1 MTDLSWQVVLLIG
14 LVAIVGAYVQ
24 AVVGLGLGML
34 TAPVVALV
42 APSFVPVLPLWLAL
56 LISGLNLLGEHEH
69 VDWRSTAWSLPARE
83 AVRAITLILATFLG
97 SAVAFSFGFR
107 LTALFF
113 LFLVLISV
121 SMMNRR
127 CWN

>member
-1 MTDLSWQVVLLIG
+1 
-14 LVAIVGAYVQ
+14 LVIWERW
-24 AVVGLGLGML
+24 
-34 TAPVVALV
+34 LV
-42 APSFVPVLPLWLAL
+42 APAPRRRLVGLAAL
-56 LISGLNLLGEHEH
+56 LVITVGVMANDPDPFRWVEMFF
-69 VDWRSTAWSLPARE
+69 VIAAITAWSLPARE

-113 LFLVLISV
+113 LFLALISV